1 MARITF
7 YFNDIISDYNSWVQ
21 LVSNNVFSA
30 EERATMSSFDQWC
43 YNLLSRYF
51 RNVNVR
57 YTVPDAFIAQLIN
70 VYDNRVRQFFK
81 QKQLIDEV
89 YKLTF
94 DELVIVNKAL
104 NNYASNPNT
113 LPNDPLQPLDFIT
126 SQTYGQVTDN
136 KLRAY
141 IESINRL
148 PSLRVDEFIRGRNG
162 YFDEINFVD
171 LFMNLQINEYNIYG
185 GLKNGN
191 L

>member
-185 GLKNGN
+185 G
-191 L
+191 